1 MNSDEVCAVVDGIE
15 VYASVFREGDA
26 TWYKDDYYGW
36 CYDVDRDP
44 VFVGFYYYDDE
55 GFPVEATEE
64 QVVAAERIMLKDYWD
79 LYSYEG
85 II

>member
-1 MNSDEVCAVVDGIE
+1 MNSDEVCAVVDGVE
-15 VYASVFREGDA
+15 VYASIFREGEA

-36 CYDVDRDP
+36 CFDVDRDP
-44 VFVGFYYYDDE
+44 VFVGFYVYDEDAY
-55 GFPVEATEE
+55 PVEATEE